1 MKKARIEKI
10 SLATIAIAV
19 SVALCSNAYANTQT
33 TNEQHAS
40 KANDL
45 DNSSTKHIPSKQDSD
60 ESFSVKTTRISK
72 PTAEHGKATQNF
84 ATKTAEQMSLKS
96 SEAFLKN
103 LSFADSA
110 SFPKRLLN
118 TLASNPWR
126 AAPSSPVQYKDF
138 ACFYGVPSYRTP
150 IKTSEDAPVNVTA
163 DNVSGEMLQKNK
175 QQLTYT
181 GNVIITQGD
190 KEIVSD
196 KVVYSG
202 EKRTLTTDGS
212 SVLSSGE
219 YTVHTEDPAQY
230 DLDKKTIL
238 LKQSKYQM
246 NGSVMNGEAN
256 EHVNDGIEK
265 SKIFKKATLSGCP
278 IDRRSWHLYSS
289 SISMKEGDSFG
300 EAWNDVFF
308 MGPVPVFYTP
318 YANFPIT
325 NERKSGLLPAMVEY
339 KSGSGFSYELPIYL
353 NLAPNYDATVTPGH
367 DSKHGNIY
375 DLEFRYLPF
384 KNFSGSI
391 NGTYLPNDS
400 TFSRVIENS
409 DGSSE
414 TDSTDHKRWFINLKN
429 NLNFLNNDLNFYLDY
444 SKVRK
449 GDYTYLSD
457 ISQKNAA
464 ITDSSLM
471 QSLKGTYVQ
480 DHYDFSAEARKYQS
494 MYSTASYYTY
504 RPFALLPQ
512 LKAAV
517 YDTAGS
523 FRFRAQAEIT
533 RFSID
538 KYTSDNKNVNM
549 DRYHLEPSIHYNAFD
564 SYGTTVDFGATGYLT
579 HYQQNDLKYFSSSYQ
594 RRLGYDT
601 YSESVNRALYLLE
614 ARAKTTLERKV
625 LDMNHTQ
632 TLEPEIKYMYIPYKN
647 QDNIALYDTTVR
659 YSDYHTLFSPHYY
672 AGIDRIANLN
682 TITAGF
688 TSRLLDAHDK
698 EKIRFSIA
706 QAINLEN
713 NKVKLYQ
720 YSVLRKKH
728 SSPIQATIDAIPFN
742 NGFSV
747 HAAAQYET
755 QDSEF
760 SAYNTA
766 LRYTDSASGFMTGIS
781 YRFFKDGNYL
791 VTSPTTA
798 TDLSQLGIEA
808 KLPLSSSWTLF
819 GASYRDLK
827 QNYNIDTKLGIRYE
841 DCCYAVSLLYENY
854 LKYNYNNKMHESEK
868 IIGLNIE
875 FKGFYEINLRGINDP
890 HGTST
895 HYLPSLMPTDL
906 NR

>member
-19 SVALCSNAYANTQT
+19 SIALCSNAYANAETV
-33 TNEQHAS
+33 

-45 DNSSTKHIPSKQDSD
+45 DNSNTKNYPSKQNSDDSY
-60 ESFSVKTTRISK
+60 SVKTTRLSK
-72 PTAEHGKATQNF
+72 PITEHGQVTQNF
-84 ATKTAEQMSLKS
+84 ATKTAEQMTLKT

-103 LSFADSA
+103 LGFADS
-110 SFPKRLLN
+110 STFPKRLLN
-118 TLASNPWR
+118 TLAKNPWR
-126 AAPSSPVQYKDF
+126 AAPSSPIKYRDL
-138 ACFYGVPSYRTP
+138 ACFYGVPSYRP
-150 IKTSEDAPVNVTA
+150 PVKTTEDSPVNVTA
-163 DNVSGEMLQKNK
+163 DSVSGEMLQKNK
-175 QQLTYT
+175 QVLTYT
-181 GNVIITQGD
+181 GNVVVTQGD

-196 KVVYSG
+196 KVIYSG
-202 EKRTLTTDGS
+202 ANRTLTTDGS

-219 YTVHTEDPAQY
+219 YTVHTDSPAQY
-230 DLDKKTIL
+230 DLDKKTISL
-238 LKQSKYQM
+238 QQSKYQM
-246 NGSVMNGEAN
+246 NGSVMNGEAK
-256 EHVNDGIEK
+256 EHVNDGVEK
-265 SKIFKKATLSGCP
+265 TKLFKKATLSGCP

-339 KSGSGFSYELPIYL
+339 KSGSGLSYELPIYL

-400 TFSRVIENS
+400 SFSRVIENS
-409 DGSSE
+409 DGTSE

-429 NLNFLNNDLNFYLDY
+429 NLNFLQNDLNFILDY

-471 QSLKGTYVQ
+471 QSLKATYVQ
-480 DHYDFSAEARKYQS
+480 DHYDLSAEARKYQS

-512 LKAAV
+512 LKASV

-523 FRFRAQAEIT
+523 FRFRTKAEFT

-549 DRYHLEPSIHYNAFD
+549 DRYHLEPSVHFNAYD

-579 HYQQNDLKYFSSSYQ
+579 HYQQNDLKYFSSSYKT
-594 RRLGYDT
+594 RLGYSD
-601 YSESVNRALYLLE
+601 YEESVNRALYLLE

-647 QDNIALYDTTVR
+647 QDNIALYDTTDR
-659 YSDYHTLFSPHYY
+659 YSDYYTLFSPHYY

-698 EKIRFSIA
+698 EKVRFSIA
-706 QAINLEN
+706 QAVNLEN

-720 YSVLRKKH
+720 YSVLREKH

-755 QDSEF
+755 QDSRF
-760 SAYNTA
+760 TAYNTA
-766 LRYTDSASGFMTGIS
+766 LRYTDSASGFMAGVS

-791 VTSPTTA
+791 VTAPTTA
-798 TDLSQLGIEA
+798 EDLSQLGLEA
-808 KLPLSSSWTLF
+808 KLPISANWTLF

-827 QNYNIDTKLGIRYE
+827 QSYNIDTKLGLRYE

-854 LKYNYNNKMHESEK
+854 LKYNYKNKIHESDK